1 MTTGTCV
8 LNGINPID
16 VDLYSKP
23 GPLDAE
29 SAAIWTEILKPAPK
43 EDQLEALIL
52 DKFNQPLGEIVG
64 YEALTWEWV
73 WNAVGTASF
82 TIPADHDWAKLVM
95 SIDRTVVPI
104 VITYNGK
111 RWSGRINKSTRTGIT
126 RDKKITC
133 ELISDYAWFHA
144 ILAYPQPLSIPEI
157 QFPPQDIMI
166 AGVRTLVAWYTIRNA
181 FRIGLPITFM
191 PYTLLR
197 DTTPV
202 RVGMARMVPLDEL
215 FEQWL
220 KDTGCH
226 LTITLWMPGDK
237 QPHPDLFL
245 TKPQYIVD
253 VVQQPRTGGLLN
265 TGTVLDGIADTIGNL
280 IAAGVNL
287 FTGWLNPGIGQAIS
301 DALTSDEMPRV
312 VFRSDGSAIDD
323 ATVTVT
329 HPLYYSAVIGGKSPT
344 WVNKLIDLGVQM
356 AITWIFSLLSL
367 AVIPGL
373 AAFISGMFHDVFLA
387 FQKFVDWSLKQDL
400 GPLGFPEGF
409 VNAGAAYTFSGFQ
422 AGTKGLY
429 DGRGTRSA
437 SITLRDG
444 YPYTAFVDY
453 DLGVLA
459 GWEDEDDGE
468 IYYDRIT
475 SIRGEHTREGG
486 IVLKTVIGDDKAD
499 EAPWEV
505 GMRQIKELF
514 SVTNFLA
521 VN

>member
-1 MTTGTCV
+1 WR
-8 LNGINPID
+8 L
-16 VDLYSKP
+16 
-23 GPLDAE
+23 
-29 SAAIWTEILKPAPK
+29 
-43 EDQLEALIL
+43 
-52 DKFNQPLGEIVG
+52 
-64 YEALTWEWV
+64 
-73 WNAVGTASF
+73 
-82 TIPADHDWAKLVM
+82 
-95 SIDRTVVPI
+95 
-104 VITYNGK
+104 
-111 RWSGRINKSTRTGIT
+111 
-126 RDKKITC
+126 
-133 ELISDYAWFHA
+133 
-144 ILAYPQPLSIPEI
+144 
-157 QFPPQDIMI
+157 
-166 AGVRTLVAWYTIRNA
+166 
-181 FRIGLPITFM
+181 GLPITFM

-220 KDTGCH
+220 KDSGCH
-226 LTITLWMPGDK
+226 LTITLWLPGDE

-245 TKPQYIVD
+245 TRPQYIVD
-253 VVQQPRTGGLLN
+253 VVQQPRTGGLLQ
-265 TGTVLDGIADTIGNL
+265 TGSVLDGIADTIGNL

-287 FTGWLNPGIGQAIS
+287 LTGWLNPGIGQAVS
-301 DALTSDEMPRV
+301 DALTSKEVPSV

-329 HPLYYSAVIGGKSPT
+329 HPLYYSSVIGGKSPT

-356 AITWIFSLLSL
+356 AITWIFSLIGL

-373 AAFISGMFHDVFLA
+373 AGFISGIFHDVFLA
-387 FQKFVDWSLKQDL
+387 FQKFVDWALKADL

-422 AGTKGLY
+422 AGTKGLW

-444 YPYTAFVDY
+444 APYTAFVDY
-453 DLGVLA
+453 DLGQLA
-459 GWEDEDDGE
+459 GWEDEDDGQ

-475 SIRGEHTREGG
+475 AIAVEDTREGG
-486 IVLKTVIGDDKAD
+486 IVLKTVIGDDKPD

-514 SVTNFLA
+514 GITNFLA